1 MPTFLT
7 FPSGLGGSSSAGK
20 SIKIGNVKTI
30 QVDSAIKA
38 NVTATISSETD
49 TDRVYDFTFTIPQGN
64 DGYSPTVEIFH
75 QTVVW
80 RINEDKAPMAFFET
94 DNTKPTEF
102 DLTKCK
108 FIPQADIVDTNVGL
122 ELHHYPFT
130 LFDIVQGVLRHE
142 YGILSDR
149 EPVYKRPV
157 NLFKVA
163 EKVMKL
169 HYQGVIGLIP
179 LSLTAHELAHNGDI
193 FIPLTDEYVLNDTTV
208 YLDVSKN

>member
-38 NVTATISSETD
+38 NVTATIGSETD

-75 QTVVW
+75 QTAVW

-94 DNTKPTEF
+94 DSTKPTEF
-102 DLTKCK
+102 DLTNLNSVE
-108 FIPQADIVDTNVGL
+108 IISWWTNNENGSIQL
-122 ELHHYPFT
+122 NIKSYNGST
-130 LFDIVQGVLRHE
+130 L
-142 YGILSDR
+142 
-149 EPVYKRPV
+149 
-157 NLFKVA
+157 
-163 EKVMKL
+163 
-169 HYQGVIGLIP
+169 
-179 LSLTAHELAHNGDI
+179 
-193 FIPLTDEYVLNDTTV
+193 
-208 YLDVSKN
+208 